1 MKIKK
6 HKQKSRLIVCQGDE
20 LLVFQK
26 ISNKLEYGLVGGFL
40 KKGET
45 PENGLIRET
54 YEETGVQLSEQDL
67 DYYDSLTL
75 DCGNN
80 QKLSKHYFVCKDAN
94 KSFLLNEPDK
104 FMKIEWVYWKDTLGY
119 LGKSDR
125 KVVKSL
131 FKPCKINY

>member
-6 HKQKSRLIVCQGDE
+6 HKQKSRLIVYQGDE

-54 YEETGVQLSEQDL
+54 YEETGVQLSEKDL

-104 FMKIEWVYWKDTLGY
+104 FMKIGWVYWKDTLAY

-125 KVVKSL
+125 KVIKSL
-131 FKPCKINY
+131 FKTCKINY